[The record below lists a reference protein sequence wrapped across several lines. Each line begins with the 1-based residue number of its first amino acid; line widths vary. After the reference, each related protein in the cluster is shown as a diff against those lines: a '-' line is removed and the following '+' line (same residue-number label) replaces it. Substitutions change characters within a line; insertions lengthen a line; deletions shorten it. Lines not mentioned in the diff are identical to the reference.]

1 MAALEARATRHYY
14 DSAFQSQ
21 AVKVLPNEY
30 YVTNENMMISTVL
43 GSCVAACIHDTVTGV
58 GGMNHF
64 MLPEGDMQSPASA
77 TMRYGA
83 FAMEVLINE
92 LLKAGASRDRLE
104 AKVFGGGAVL
114 AAMQQMNIGERNGQF
129 VLNYLKTEG
138 IPVKAQ
144 DLGDVHARRIN
155 YFPHDGRVMVRKMA
169 PHHQRAE
176 EIIAKREQAAA
187 QSAAAKTATP
197 QRVERFTAPGVERFS
212 RPGVESSRPGVERLN
227 RPGVERFD
235 RPARPGVERFD
246 RPARPGVERFD
257 RPAADAAQ
265 AAPAAPARPA
275 VSRPGVERFDT
286 ALTRRPK
293 PETAGK

>member
-1 MAALEARATRHYY
+1 MVSRLEARATRHYY
-14 DSAFQSQ
+14 DSAFQCQ

-30 YVTNENMMISTVL
+30 YVTDEDLMISTVL
-43 GSCVAACIHDTVTGV
+43 GSCVAACIHDPKTGV

-114 AAMQQMNIGERNGQF
+114 SAMQQMNIGERNGQF

-155 YFPHDGRVMVRKMA
+155 YPRDGRVMVRKMA

-176 EIIAKREQAAA
+176 EIIAKREQVAA
-187 QSAAAKTATP
+187 QSVQAKTESP
-197 QRVERFTAPGVERFS
+197 PRVERFT
-212 RPGVESSRPGVERLN
+212 RPGVEL
-227 RPGVERFD
+227 FK
-235 RPARPGVERFD
+235 
-246 RPARPGVERFD
+246 
-257 RPAADAAQ
+257 RPAA
-265 AAPAAPARPA
+265 
-275 VSRPGVERFDT
+275 RPGVERFDT
-286 ALTRRPK
+286 APNRPGVERFNTGAARPGVERFDTGITRRNK
-293 PETAGK
+293 TETTG

>member
-1 MAALEARATRHYY
+1 MAARLEARATRHYF
-14 DSAFQSQ
+14 DSAFQCQ

-30 YVTNENMMISTVL
+30 YVTNEDLMISTVL
-43 GSCVAACIHDTVTGV
+43 GSCVAACIHDPITGV

-92 LLKAGASRDRLE
+92 LLKAGA
-104 AKVFGGGAVL
+104 VL
-114 AAMQQMNIGERNGQF
+114 SAMQQMNIGERNGQF
-129 VLNYLKTEG
+129 VLNYLRTEG

-155 YFPHDGRVMVRKMA
+155 YFPRDGRVMVRKMA

-187 QSAAAKTATP
+187 QSVQAKTETP
-197 QRVERFTAPGVERFS
+197 QRVERFT
-212 RPGVESSRPGVERLN
+212 

-257 RPAADAAQ
+257 
-265 AAPAAPARPA
+265 
-275 VSRPGVERFDT
+275 T
-286 ALTRRPK
+286 ALTRRRRT
-293 PETAGK
+293 ETTSD

>member
-1 MAALEARATRHYY
+1 MVSRLEARATRHYY
-14 DSAFQSQ
+14 DSAFQCQ

-30 YVTNENMMISTVL
+30 YVTDEDLMISTVL
-43 GSCVAACIHDTVTGV
+43 GSCVAACIHDPKTGV

-114 AAMQQMNIGERNGQF
+114 SAMQQMNIGERNGQF

-155 YFPHDGRVMVRKMA
+155 YFPRDGRVMVRKMA

-176 EIIAKREQAAA
+176 EIIAKREQVAA
-187 QSAAAKTATP
+187 QSVQAKTESP
-197 QRVERFTAPGVERFS
+197 PRVERFT
-212 RPGVESSRPGVERLN
+212 RPGV
-227 RPGVERFD
+227 
-235 RPARPGVERFD
+235 
-246 RPARPGVERFD
+246 
-257 RPAADAAQ
+257 
-265 AAPAAPARPA
+265 
-275 VSRPGVERFDT
+275 
-286 ALTRRPK
+286 
-293 PETAGK
+293 

>member
-43 GSCVAACIHDTVTGV
+43 GSCVAACIHDPVTGV

-155 YFPHDGRVMVRKMA
+155 YFPRDGRVMVRKMA

-176 EIIAKREQAAA
+176 EIIAKREQEAA

-197 QRVERFTAPGVERFS
+197 QRVERFA
-212 RPGVESSRPGVERLN
+212 

-235 RPARPGVERFD
+235 RPAARPGVERFD

-257 RPAADAAQ
+257 RPAPADAAPAQ
-265 AAPAAPARPA
+265 AARPSAA
-275 VSRPGVERFDT
+275 RPGVERFDT
-286 ALTRRPK
+286 GLTRRPK
-293 PETAGK
+293 P

>member
-1 MAALEARATRHYY
+1 MVALEARATRHYY

-43 GSCVAACIHDTVTGV
+43 GSCVAACIHDPVTGV

-155 YFPHDGRVMVRKMA
+155 YFPRDGRVMVRKMA

-176 EIIAKREQAAA
+176 EIIAKREQEAA

-197 QRVERFTAPGVERFS
+197 QRVERFV
-212 RPGVESSRPGVERLN
+212 

-235 RPARPGVERFD
+235 RPGVERFDRPAARPGVERFD

-257 RPAADAAQ
+257 RPASADTASAQ
-265 AAPAAPARPA
+265 ATRPSAA
-275 VSRPGVERFDT
+275 RPGVERFDT
-286 ALTRRPK
+286 GVTRRPK
-293 PETAGK
+293 S